1 MLLGQKG
8 AGLQYQTTLD
18 ISEHFQSHFD
28 FPPWAAGRMGTD
40 SFGALLAACC
50 EATVQRRHSVAST
63 PPNGASVDALSISL
77 RRALFC
83 ADSSSLF
90 QAYGF
95 QPPNGTIDASSR
107 NQAPLVA

>member
-1 MLLGQKG
+1 
-8 AGLQYQTTLD
+8 
-18 ISEHFQSHFD
+18 
-28 FPPWAAGRMGTD
+28 
-40 SFGALLAACC
+40 
-50 EATVQRRHSVAST
+50 VAST